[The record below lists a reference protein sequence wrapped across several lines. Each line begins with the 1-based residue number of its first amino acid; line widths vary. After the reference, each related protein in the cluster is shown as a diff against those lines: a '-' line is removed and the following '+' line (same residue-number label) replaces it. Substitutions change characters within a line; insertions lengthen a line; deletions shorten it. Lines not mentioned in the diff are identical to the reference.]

1 MAFKDLRQFIDKL
14 DETGDL
20 VRIKQEIDWD
30 LEAGAIGRHSYE
42 TSGPAVLFEKIKDYP
57 EGYRIF
63 NGSLGTFRR
72 VSVSLGLPPETSIP
86 ELYRVYEQRN
96 EKPLKPKIVTD
107 GPCKEIVMEGDSV
120 DLNSLPTPY
129 LHEGDGGRYIGT
141 WSFTVSHDP
150 ETGWENWGM
159 YRFMIHNP
167 RYIVG
172 WPRMH
177 SHLGMILHGQY
188 VPQKKPMP
196 IALVLGADALCHMV
210 ATAPFR
216 IGVNEAE
223 QAGALRQEPLEL
235 VKCNTSDL
243 MVPANSEIV
252 IEGEIQPDRT
262 ATEGPFGEYP
272 GYRTEGVRAGVLVK
286 VKAITHRKSP
296 ILTTISLGIPPD
308 DSSIAASLTAG
319 LAMKARLVRHKIPI
333 TDVFVPPEGVTHIVV
348 VGVTKGGGA
357 IAAEITDVLTSRR
370 ADVNK
375 VIVVDDDIDVF
386 DMGQV
391 MHALATKCHP
401 IRGIHAREVE
411 AGKANPLTPCYT
423 GEERRAHRG
432 AVVTFDCTW
441 PPEWS
446 RQTEVPV
453 KSSFEVMFPQE
464 LKDRVLRDWKK
475 LGF

>member
-1 MAFKDLRQFIDKL
+1 M
-14 DETGDL
+14 
-20 VRIKQEIDWD
+20 
-30 LEAGAIGRHSYE
+30 
-42 TSGPAVLFEKIKDYP
+42 
-57 EGYRIF
+57 
-63 NGSLGTFRR
+63 
-72 VSVSLGLPPETSIP
+72 
-86 ELYRVYEQRN
+86 
-96 EKPLKPKIVTD
+96 
-107 GPCKEIVMEGDSV
+107 
-120 DLNSLPTPY
+120 
-129 LHEGDGGRYIGT
+129 
-141 WSFTVSHDP
+141 
-150 ETGWENWGM
+150 
-159 YRFMIHNP
+159 
-167 RYIVG
+167 
-172 WPRMH
+172 
-177 SHLGMILHGQY
+177 
-188 VPQKKPMP
+188 
-196 IALVLGADALCHMV
+196 
-210 ATAPFR
+210 
-216 IGVNEAE
+216 
-223 QAGALRQEPLEL
+223 
-235 VKCNTSDL
+235 
-243 MVPANSEIV
+243 
-252 IEGEIQPDRT
+252 
-262 ATEGPFGEYP
+262 
-272 GYRTEGVRAGVLVK
+272 RAGVLVK

-333 TDVFVPPEGVTHIVV
+333 TDVFVPPEGVTHIAV

-401 IRGIHAREVE
+401 VRGVHSREVE

-453 KSSFEVMFPQE
+453 KSSFEVMYPQE